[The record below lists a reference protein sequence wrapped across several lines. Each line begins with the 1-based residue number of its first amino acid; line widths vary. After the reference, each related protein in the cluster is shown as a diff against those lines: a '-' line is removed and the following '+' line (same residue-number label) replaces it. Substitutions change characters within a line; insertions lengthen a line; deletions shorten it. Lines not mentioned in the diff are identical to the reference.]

1 MQQGMGIHAARQPL
15 LVTART
21 GGSVAPLGLLVLL
34 DASPPLVLRVG
45 AVALAVAGFVALI
58 RWQLRDQER
67 SSQLSAARRDASEA
81 AERHRS
87 ASELFVNLVRRSQRL
102 VDRQVSLLVELE
114 ARETDAELLGDL
126 FRLDHLATRIRRSAE
141 SLLVLAGDEPPR
153 RWGEPVPLAEVCR
166 AAASEVEEYQRV
178 EVAIEADQLVAGHA
192 FADVT
197 HLLAELIENGTTF
210 SPPGQQVEVTARG
223 GTGGVWVVRIEDR
236 GLGMSASDLTA
247 ANRTLAEPPEV
258 DLKRS
263 SMLGLHVVARL
274 AQRHGITVELGPTPG
289 GGVTASV
296 TLPGQ
301 LITRP
306 APAPERRAAAAP
318 ARRPRAVAD
327 HGLRISAATPALVEA
342 PAPTPPKVRPS
353 LAEVAPAVLPPAPAV
368 PPPAP
373 AVPIPAA
380 AAPTPAPA
388 VPPGLGAVASA
399 GPASAPPS
407 RTANG
412 LPRRIRGTHLAPPV
426 AGREPPGPP
435 TAPAS
440 PPAGSDG
447 DRAEATRS
455 LLTGFQAGQAAA
467 LEDLSASATS
477 LDPPDV
483 AALGSLGDDRW

>member
-1 MQQGMGIHAARQPL
+1 MHQGMGIHAARRPL

-21 GGSVAPLGLLVLL
+21 AAMVAPLALLVLL
-34 DASPPLVLRVG
+34 GVSPPLVVRVA
-45 AVALAVAGFVALI
+45 AVVLAIGGFVTLV

-67 SSQLSAARRDASEA
+67 SSELAAARREASEA

-87 ASELFVNLVRRSQRL
+87 VSELFVNLVRRSQRL
-102 VDRQVSLLVELE
+102 VDRQVALLVELE
-114 ARETDAELLGDL
+114 ARETDVELLGDL

-178 EVAIEADQLVAGHA
+178 EVAIEAEQLVAGHA
-192 FADVT
+192 FADVA

-247 ANRTLAEPPEV
+247 ANLTLAEPPEV

-274 AQRHGITVELGPTPG
+274 ARRHGITVELGSTPG
-289 GGVTASV
+289 GGVTATV
-296 TLPGQ
+296 TLPAE
-301 LITRP
+301 LISRP
-306 APAPERRAAAAP
+306 APAPERPAAPAP

-327 HGLRISAATPALVEA
+327 HGLRISPATPALVEA
-342 PAPTPPKVRPS
+342 PAPEPPKVRP
-353 LAEVAPAVLPPAPAV
+353 ARTEVAPAALA
-368 PPPAP
+368 
-373 AVPIPAA
+373 
-380 AAPTPAPA
+380 
-388 VPPGLGAVASA
+388 ASA
-399 GPASAPPS
+399 GPSGLAAPTSRLGLGAPPPAASAPVPPS

-412 LPRRIRGTHLAPPV
+412 LPRRVRGANLAPTVAGLESSGPPV
-426 AGREPPGPP
+426 A
-435 TAPAS
+435 PAG

-447 DRAEATRS
+447 DRAEAARS
-455 LLTGFQAGQAAA
+455 LLAGFHAGQQAAR
-467 LEDLSASATS
+467 EDLSAGATS
-477 LDPPDV
+477 LDPQDV

>member
-1 MQQGMGIHAARQPL
+1 MQQKMGIHAARRPL

-21 GGSVAPLGLLVLL
+21 AGSVAPLGLLVLVAVSL
-34 DASPPLVLRVG
+34 PLVLRVA
-45 AVALAVAGFVALI
+45 AVALAIAGFVGLV

-67 SSQLSAARRDASEA
+67 SSELSAARRDATEA

-102 VDRQVSLLVELE
+102 VDRQVALLVELE

-178 EVAIEADQLVAGHA
+178 EVAIEAEQLVAGHA

-223 GTGGVWVVRIEDR
+223 GTGGVWVIRIEDR

-247 ANRTLAEPPEV
+247 ANLTLAEPPEV

-274 AQRHGITVELGPTPG
+274 AQRHGITVELGSTPG

-296 TLPGQ
+296 TLPAQ

-306 APAPERRAAAAP
+306 APAPERRTAPAPAP

-327 HGLRISAATPALVEA
+327 HGLRISAATPALVDA
-342 PAPTPPKVRPS
+342 PAPTPPKVRPT
-353 LAEVAPAVLPPAPAV
+353 LAEVAPAAQAPAPAAPV
-368 PPPAP
+368 PPATAP
-373 AVPIPAA
+373 ISAA
-380 AAPTPAPA
+380 A
-388 VPPGLGAVASA
+388 VPPGLRATSPAGSA
-399 GPASAPPS
+399 PAPPS

-412 LPRRIRGTHLAPPV
+412 LPRRIRGTNLAPPV
-426 AGREPPGPP
+426 AGREPAPSPA
-435 TAPAS
+435 APAS
-440 PPAGSDG
+440 PPAGRDG

-455 LLTGFQAGQAAA
+455 LLTGFQAGQRAA
-467 LEDLSASATS
+467 LEDLSAGATS
-477 LDPPDV
+477 LDPQDV
-483 AALGSLGDDRW
+483 AALERLGDDRW